1 MSIGLVREYLSARGM
16 AERIMEFEQST
27 ATVYEAA
34 ETLGVEPA
42 RIAKTLAFRNK
53 AGDILVKVLFCERE
67 QRLVEAVGEPVN
79 GCYYRWADL
88 RKFLESQL

>member
-34 ETLGVEPA
+34 ETLGCSPVK
-42 RIAKTLAFRNK
+42 AKIK
-53 AGDILVKVLFCERE
+53 
-67 QRLVEAVGEPVN
+67 
-79 GCYYRWADL
+79 
-88 RKFLESQL
+88 S